1 LLYSL
6 AKGLFKII
14 LILLY
19 KINIEGE
26 ENIPQENGIVVCSN
40 HYHWLDPIVVACFLN
55 RKVHFMA
62 KKELF
67 NNKFFGG
74 LLKKVHAFPVNRG
87 AADITAIKTALRIV
101 KSQKVLG
108 IFPEGTRVKT
118 GEIGNVEP
126 GIAMIAIKGQV
137 QVLPIGISGDYKF
150 TRKLYI
156 NIGQPI
162 SLEKY
167 YNKKINVEELGV
179 ISYSIMSEVRK
190 LIRN

>member
-1 LLYSL
+1 MLYSL

-87 AADITAIKTALRIV
+87 AADITAIKTALG
-101 KSQKVLG
+101 L
-108 IFPEGTRVKT
+108 
-118 GEIGNVEP
+118 
-126 GIAMIAIKGQV
+126 
-137 QVLPIGISGDYKF
+137 
-150 TRKLYI
+150 
-156 NIGQPI
+156 
-162 SLEKY
+162 SL
-167 YNKKINVEELGV
+167 IH
-179 ISYSIMSEVRK
+179 I
-190 LIRN
+190 